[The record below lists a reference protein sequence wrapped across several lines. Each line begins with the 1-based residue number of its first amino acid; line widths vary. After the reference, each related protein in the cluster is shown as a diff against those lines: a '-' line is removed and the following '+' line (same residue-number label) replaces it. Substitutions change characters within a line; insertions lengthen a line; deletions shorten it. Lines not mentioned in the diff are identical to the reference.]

1 MALQVT
7 LNRESLVYNYGETI
21 QGQVAVLNQTNQA
34 HAGLRVT
41 VTGSLHLTPGKKDR
55 VEQTFTLLKKS
66 KELLPA
72 GKVMGNTE
80 VDFSLQLI
88 PESGFELYET
98 YQCVMLPPFTLPF
111 PAKNASTDSSN
122 GILLPLP
129 HSLAARPYPWST
141 W

>member
-1 MALQVT
+1 M
-7 LNRESLVYNYGETI
+7 YNYGETI

-55 VEQTFTLLKKS
+55 VEQTFTLLKKT

-111 PAKNASTDSSN
+111 RRKTRPQTPLTVS
-122 GILLPLP
+122 LFPLP